1 MYENEAV
8 DENEAKNY
16 AKENNAI
23 FQKTSAKDSTGIDL
37 LFIKLANK
45 FLNHSADVDSIE
57 QKDTSGTNENK
68 NDNNSNIKLDEKAK
82 DAKKKKK
89 CC

>member
-1 MYENEAV
+1 MYEHEAV
-8 DENEAKNY
+8 DESEVKNL
-16 AKENNAI
+16 ADELNAI

-37 LFIKLANK
+37 LFIKLENK